1 MNDSGR
7 VPAFA
12 EAFARVEAEA
22 AGLAAR
28 GVEEAALLDGLG
40 RVLAEGLA
48 ADRDQP
54 PFARSTR
61 DGFAA
66 RARDWKRGGLQ
77 VAGLLRAGEAWPGG
91 AVAEGACVEIM
102 TGAPVPAGCDSVAM
116 VEHVKRAGESVS
128 LAAGQRIVAGE
139 NVIPAGAEARAG
151 AVLLA
156 EGTRLNAHGVAAAAA
171 CGHARV
177 RVYRKPRV
185 VILATGD
192 ELVAVEETPLKHQIR
207 NSNSAT
213 LAALVRGLGGEPVL
227 AAPVADDTAAL
238 EAAIARAEEECELL
252 LLSGGVSMGKYDLVE
267 PALAALGA
275 SFHFTGV
282 RMQPGKPVVF
292 GSLAGG
298 TLPFF
303 GLPGNPVSTIVCFAA
318 LVAPVL
324 AALTGQRGYMPPF
337 VRAELREPVAAKPGL
352 TRFLPALLTHAIGGA
367 GVETIAWQGSGDLA
381 STARANCFLVVP
393 EDAGELTAGATVTV
407 LLA

>member
-1 MNDSGR
+1 MSDSGR
-7 VPAFA
+7 VLAFA

-66 RARDWKRGGLQ
+66 RARDWGRGGLR
-77 VAGLLRAGEAWPGG
+77 VAGLLRAGEAWPG
-91 AVAEGACVEIM
+91 AIAEGACVEIM

-116 VEHVKRAGESVS
+116 VEHVERAGESVT
-128 LAAGQRIVAGE
+128 LAAGRGMVAGE

-192 ELVAVEETPLKHQIR
+192 ELVAVEETPLEHQIR

-238 EAAIARAEEECELL
+238 EAAIARAAGECELL

-275 SFHFTGV
+275 SFHFAGV

-318 LVAPVL
+318 LVAPMV
-324 AALTGQRGYMPPF
+324 AALTGQRGYAPPF
-337 VRAELREPVAAKPGL
+337 VQAELRTAVRAKPGL
-352 TRFLPALLTHAIGGA
+352 TRFLPAVLTHAIGGA